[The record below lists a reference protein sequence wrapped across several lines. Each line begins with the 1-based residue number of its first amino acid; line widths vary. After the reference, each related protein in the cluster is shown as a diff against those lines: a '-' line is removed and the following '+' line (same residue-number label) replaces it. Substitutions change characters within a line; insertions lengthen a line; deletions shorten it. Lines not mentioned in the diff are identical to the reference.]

1 MSWMRSE
8 PSCHSNKPFYLQ
20 PATYITMQNKKGR
33 TNEAKVLSLRAGELG
48 CFYFV
53 LYLNPKD
60 SCYLASVAHTL
71 CNQQVPVPLERLFDL
86 SFYSKEQR
94 WWALIMYILIQSDYE
109 FLCRYCKCSLIL
121 LYSPLVL
128 LERLTQMLVVIFLIN
143 LAFWG

>member
-8 PSCHSNKPFYLQ
+8 PSCHSNEPFYLR
-20 PATYITMQNKKGR
+20 PATYNTMQNKKGR
-33 TNEAKVLSLRAGELG
+33 KNETKVLSLRVGELG

-86 SFYSKEQR
+86 SFIHKNSDGER
-94 WWALIMYILIQSDYE
+94 WSCRFSFSLTMNFCAYIVSVVCFSCIHHWITGAV
-109 FLCRYCKCSLIL
+109 F
-121 LYSPLVL
+121 
-128 LERLTQMLVVIFLIN
+128 LERLTQMHVGFLF
-143 LAFWG
+143 FWV